1 MLEHGSPTRG
11 DVTRTA
17 KSGTWQRRAVPRED
31 YYTPPQAA
39 DVLQISRRR
48 VTQMLNAGVLQGE
61 KSRNGRWR
69 IPAAAVAALL
79 KERSRRPAA
88 LQGGTSFDETV
99 EFLSNRVAILENR
112 LERQADTLNRA
123 LNYAERM
130 EEELRSRIREL
141 EEELNRQEH

>member
-1 MLEHGSPTRG
+1 
-11 DVTRTA
+11 
-17 KSGTWQRRAVPRED
+17 
-31 YYTPPQAA
+31 
-39 DVLQISRRR
+39 
-48 VTQMLNAGVLQGE
+48 MLNAGVLQGE

-88 LQGGTSFDETV
+88 LQGGTSVDETV